1 MFIWLIISIILLLV
15 GIGSVA
21 FVTLLERKI
30 LGLRQVRLGPNKV
43 TLFGLFQPV
52 ADGVKLLS
60 KYNLRTKVRQYRL
73 FILSPIFLILL
84 FIFLWRWVIPWE
96 GNVLLTKHNSL
107 LYFRV
112 LGVRAYAIIITGWR
126 STRVFS
132 KLGRIRGILQRLS
145 YEVALIIVF
154 IFFLLL
160 IKRFNIFTRSSI
172 LRLELFTL
180 WIVLWLT
187 LSLIERNRAPFDLL
201 EGERELIRGF
211 NIEIGRLIFVYLFL
225 REYGIVI
232 VIALITN
239 IVVLGNIGFIS
250 LILVV
255 LILLIRSCFPRIRYD
270 SLMRF
275 IWQSVLPIRVFILF
289 RSFY

>member
-1 MFIWLIISIILLLV
+1 MFIWFFLNIILLLI

-30 LGLRQVRLGPNKV
+30 LGLRQIRLGPNKV
-43 TLFGLFQPV
+43 TFSGLLQPV

-73 FILSPIFLILL
+73 FILSPILLILL
-84 FIFLWRWVIPWE
+84 FIFLWRWIVPWE

-112 LGVRAYAIIITGWR
+112 LGVGAYAIIITGWR

-154 IFFLLL
+154 LFFLLL
-160 IKRFNIFTRSSI
+160 IKRFNIFTRFPI
-172 LRLELFTL
+172 LRLELFRF
-180 WIVLWLT
+180 WVVLWLI

-201 EGERELIRGF
+201 EGESELIRGF
-211 NIEIGRLIFVYLFL
+211 NIEIGRLMFVYLFL

-232 VIALITN
+232 VMALITN
-239 IVVLGNIGFIS
+239 IVVFGSIGLAS
-250 LILVV
+250 LVLVV
-255 LILLIRSCFPRIRYD
+255 LILLIRRCFPRIRYD
-270 SLMRF
+270 SLIRF
-275 IWQSVLPIRVFILF
+275 IWQSILPLRVFIVF
-289 RSFY
+289 IIFY